1 MLMHVLFY
9 VTDFQESPW
18 TLWTERFVVE
28 AFQMNSLWVWCSLF
42 SCHLQSQIIHHK
54 LLLRFRDFTT
64 TCVAFFSS
72 RTVLIW
78 SVVVLRCVVSAALWL
93 TNHTNSA
100 AAMLPL
106 LQSSSSPAPARPD
119 LVKRSVCV
127 CAGCLEMWGLIVHL
141 LTSLFHLVSGF
152 TQKTSVEPRQSLAAL
167 PSLTPPLTRAC
178 VSAASDV
185 EGFVSEI
192 KLAGGSKQQNL
203 TWLSIIWSTWC
214 RVNSRWLPVELRRF

>member
-1 MLMHVLFY
+1 MFFVFVPPSVTNHPSQTFAKIQRFY
-9 VTDFQESPW
+9 NH
-18 TLWTERFVVE
+18 L
-28 AFQMNSLWVWCSLF
+28 CS
-42 SCHLQSQIIHHK
+42 
-54 LLLRFRDFTT
+54 
-64 TCVAFFSS
+64 FFSHPGQFWFG
-72 RTVLIW
+72 VL
-78 SVVVLRCVVSAALWL
+78 LWL

-106 LQSSSSPAPARPD
+106 LQSSSSLAPLQLD
-119 LVKRSVCV
+119 QTLLKEVCV

-152 TQKTSVEPRQSLAAL
+152 TQKTSVEPRRSLAAL
-167 PSLTPPLTRAC
+167 PSHTPPLTRAC

-192 KLAGGSKQQNL
+192 KLAGGSKKQNL

>member
-1 MLMHVLFY
+1 MFFVFVPPSVTNHPSQTFAKIQRFYNHLCSFFSHPGQFWFGVLLCC
-9 VTDFQESPW
+9 VSRALTHKS
-18 TLWTERFVVE
+18 
-28 AFQMNSLWVWCSLF
+28 
-42 SCHLQSQIIHHK
+42 HK
-54 LLLRFRDFTT
+54 LCCCD
-64 TCVAFFSS
+64 A
-72 RTVLIW
+72 
-78 SVVVLRCVVSAALWL
+78 
-93 TNHTNSA
+93 
-100 AAMLPL
+100 
-106 LQSSSSPAPARPD
+106 PATPEFIITGSFAARPD

-152 TQKTSVEPRQSLAAL
+152 TQKTSVEPRRSLAAL

>member
-1 MLMHVLFY
+1 MHVLFY

-18 TLWTERFVVE
+18 TLWTGRFVVE

-64 TCVAFFSS
+64 TCVAFF
-72 RTVLIW
+72 LIQD
-78 SVVVLRCVVSAALWL
+78 SFDLECCCVVSAALWL

-106 LQSSSSPAPARPD
+106 LQSSSSLAPLQLD
-119 LVKRSVCV
+119 QTLLKEVCV

-141 LTSLFHLVSGF
+141 LTSLFHLISGF
-152 TQKTSVEPRQSLAAL
+152 TQKTSVEPRRSLAAL

>member
-1 MLMHVLFY
+1 MFFVFVPPSVTNHPSQTFAKIQRFY
-9 VTDFQESPW
+9 NH
-18 TLWTERFVVE
+18 L
-28 AFQMNSLWVWCSLF
+28 CSFFLIQDSF
-42 SCHLQSQIIHHK
+42 DLECCCVALCCVSRALTHKSHK
-54 LLLRFRDFTT
+54 LCCCD
-64 TCVAFFSS
+64 A
-72 RTVLIW
+72 
-78 SVVVLRCVVSAALWL
+78 
-93 TNHTNSA
+93 
-100 AAMLPL
+100 
-106 LQSSSSPAPARPD
+106 PATPEFIITGSFAARPD

-152 TQKTSVEPRQSLAAL
+152 TQKTSVEPRRSLAAL

>member
-1 MLMHVLFY
+1 MFFVFVPPSVTNHPSQTFAKIQRFYNHLCSFFSHPGQFWFGVL
-9 VTDFQESPW
+9 
-18 TLWTERFVVE
+18 LCCVVLC
-28 AFQMNSLWVWCSLF
+28 QPRSD
-42 SCHLQSQIIHHK
+42 SQITQT
-54 LLLRFRDFTT
+54 LLLR
-64 TCVAFFSS
+64 CS
-72 RTVLIW
+72 RYSRVHHHRLQLDQT
-78 SVVVLRCVVSAALWL
+78 
-93 TNHTNSA
+93 
-100 AAMLPL
+100 L
-106 LQSSSSPAPARPD
+106 L
-119 LVKRSVCV
+119 KEVCV

-152 TQKTSVEPRQSLAAL
+152 TQKTSVEPRRSLAAL
-167 PSLTPPLTRAC
+167 PSHTPPLTRAC